1 MERITL
7 PKGTTA
13 RATPRLLAREGAAS
27 MLLPLVLA
35 LALATLHQTGVFR
48 DVDGRM
54 FDTVQRYAGGSEPQV
69 VVIERDAAFE
79 ALGTDRFAQLEA
91 ALGGLEIER
100 IGYLGEPSG
109 RTGGAVPVV
118 TATSAT
124 PLPLSDEWQLDH
136 PAASTGSEVAARVLP
151 PAEYG
156 VFRSQWLGLK
166 GRDGTIAVFETAL
179 AGAESRNAEYLI
191 AMPKRQSIPVL
202 PASQI
207 VSRELASAQL
217 GGVVAL
223 IVEPAA
229 LRAAFATPLDPSG
242 NTTSEAVLRAHAVHN
257 LRSGKAVFRAS
268 AWEVWVILVAACL
281 ALAVAYRRTDPK
293 RLFLATS
300 LLATAII
307 LAGSWLAMQFAGR
320 VLPVTALLVAPW
332 LVAVQ
337 CILLR
342 ERRQDKRLE
351 RAAARAVQHSVIR
364 SALREGARLPDFVDP
379 TARIAGVEKSLLL
392 DVSRSG
398 ELRMLSSHQASLDD
412 LAMDAQPL
420 AKELI
425 KLRGRQSGFDAAS
438 LVPIWGT
445 EARLAWIG
453 GAERDL
459 FWIYAVPPG
468 GRSGKR
474 GQLVRAVAASFRE
487 LFRLRA
493 DLNARER
500 QEEKYLPID
509 DKVASAISLVARES
523 DQIRR
528 GFDTI
533 DTAVM
538 VFHLIGSPLHANRRM
553 EELYREFELPIYE
566 TPVVDALAVLTPLDV
581 ERIEAMLQELV
592 FNGGEMRLPMR
603 SFGSGERILRVAAP
617 DSMARSVDRVIVI
630 EAIDI
635 ADLHAAADLRRDVGL
650 FIDLQLRNDLEAI
663 LLATDLATN
672 PRVGP
677 DKVGPVINRIGDAAR
692 RATSRLDEVAALVR
706 GAHEDLLE
714 ACYPVDARSLVLQ
727 TLEKVAELAEDL
739 DIALDVQ
746 LPAMSGFTIAEPRAL
761 GDMLEAMMRVVIADT
776 PQGES
781 VTVKLDEL
789 AGETQVTVSGGFGI
803 GFGRLVYLLTKGED
817 QSVGEYRLINRG
829 IARTSKWG
837 GSVSY
842 WGREAAGFGFNVK
855 LRRIG

>member
-1 MERITL
+1 MERIAL
-7 PKGTTA
+7 PKGRTA
-13 RATPRLLAREGAAS
+13 RANPRVLAREGTAS
-27 MLLPLVLA
+27 ILLPLLVA
-35 LALATLHQTGVFR
+35 LALASLHQFGVFR
-48 DVDGRM
+48 DLDGRL
-54 FDTVQRYAGGSEPQV
+54 FDTVQHYAAGSEPQV
-69 VVIERDAAFE
+69 VVIERDPAFE
-79 ALGTDRFAQLEA
+79 ALGPRRFAWLDA
-91 ALGGLEIER
+91 ALGALGIER
-100 IGYLGEPSG
+100 IGYLGGPGEPV
-109 RTGGAVPVV
+109 GGDTPVV
-118 TATSAT
+118 TAVRASR
-124 PLPLSDEWQLDH
+124 LPMGEVWQLDRL
-136 PAASTGSEVAARVLP
+136 AGTRIGDVAARILP

-156 VFRSQWLGLK
+156 VFRSQWLGLR
-166 GRDGTIAVFETAL
+166 GGEETIPVFETAL
-179 AGAESRNAEYLI
+179 AGAEPRDAEYLI
-191 AMPKRQSIPVL
+191 SMRRRQSIPVL

-223 IVEPAA
+223 VVEPAA
-229 LRAAFATPLDPSG
+229 LRPAFATPLDPSG

-257 LRSGKAVFRAS
+257 LRSGRAVFRAS
-268 AWEVWVILVAACL
+268 PWEVWVILVAACL

-300 LLATAII
+300 LLASVII
-307 LAGSWLAMQFAGR
+307 LAGSWLAMQLAGR
-320 VLPVTALLVAPW
+320 LLPVTALLVAPW

-342 ERRQDKRLE
+342 ERRQDTRLE

-379 TARIAGVEKSLLL
+379 TARVAGVERSLLL
-392 DVSRSG
+392 DVAKTG

-420 AKELI
+420 AKELV

-438 LVPIWGT
+438 LVPTWGT

-468 GRSGKR
+468 GRTGKR

-509 DKVASAISLVARES
+509 DKVASAIGLVARES

-538 VFHLIGSPLHANRRM
+538 VFHLIGSPLHANRPM

-566 TPVVDALAVLTPLDV
+566 TPLVDALSVLTTLDAA
-581 ERIEAMLQELV
+581 RIEAMLQELV
-592 FNGGEMRLPMR
+592 FNGGEMRLPMCN
-603 SFGSGERILRVAAP
+603 FGSGERILRVASP

-677 DKVGPVINRIGDAAR
+677 DKVVPVINRIGDAAR
-692 RATSRLDEVAALVR
+692 RATGRLDEVAALVR

-739 DIALDVQ
+739 DVALDVQ

-789 AGETQVTVSGGFGI
+789 AGETQVNVSGGFGI